1 MIKKIFVLLIAFSF
15 SNYLF
20 CYKIDTV
27 EVYSKSMNKMI
38 KNIVIVPTNNL
49 STDKLPVVY
58 LLHGASG
65 NYLSW
70 ISKTPGLAKFSDFKN
85 ILIVCPDGGYNSW
98 YFDSPIDSK
107 YRYETY
113 ITHELVNYIDNNYNT
128 RRNRQNRAISGLSM
142 GGHGALYLAFRN
154 SEVFGSAGSISGGL
168 DIRPFYK
175 NWNIAERLGDID
187 KYPQNWENNTVTN
200 YADSLYKI
208 ELNLIIDC
216 GKDDFF
222 INVNNEFH
230 KKLVDRKI
238 DHYYEVKEG
247 RHNWKYFR
255 KSVYSHLNFFHK
267 FFNFAR

>member
-1 MIKKIFVLLIAFSF
+1 MIKKIFIFLIAFSF

-128 RRNRQNRAISGLSM
+128 RRNRHCL
-142 GGHGALYLAFRN
+142 LYTSPSPR
-154 SEVFGSAGSISGGL
+154 
-168 DIRPFYK
+168 
-175 NWNIAERLGDID
+175 
-187 KYPQNWENNTVTN
+187 
-200 YADSLYKI
+200 
-208 ELNLIIDC
+208 
-216 GKDDFF
+216 
-222 INVNNEFH
+222 
-230 KKLVDRKI
+230 DR
-238 DHYYEVKEG
+238 G
-247 RHNWKYFR
+247 
-255 KSVYSHLNFFHK
+255 
-267 FFNFAR
+267 